1 MYQLEREKTKGEKW
15 FHMAAPEITEER
27 KHDLE
32 VLQMRKALD
41 PKRFYKSSDTK
52 VAPKYFQ
59 VN

>member
-1 MYQLEREKTKGEKW
+1 
-15 FHMAAPEITEER
+15 MAAPEITEER